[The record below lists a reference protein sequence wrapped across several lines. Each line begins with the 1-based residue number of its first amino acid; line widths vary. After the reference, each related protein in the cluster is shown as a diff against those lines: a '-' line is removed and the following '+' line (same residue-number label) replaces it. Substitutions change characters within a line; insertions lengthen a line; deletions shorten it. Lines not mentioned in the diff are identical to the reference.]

1 MSDSLLNYSPAHADS
16 LASWRMHLALARIAY
31 DRGYFSAALKNFNS
45 ALRVGSRLQL
55 DEWTQSSCFLG
66 LAKCYVELG
75 NFDMAESLYKTVLN
89 LDFAN
94 LSKNSFALGDDLTD
108 LAALY
113 LKTNHLSE
121 AEGILKE
128 AIVIFGSTNT
138 PCLGLAEVQKDL
150 AQVYL
155 HRRQLDKADSTAG
168 LAMSLCDSKAGRQ
181 KKIYAETLMLLAQIA
196 SARGFVDDAEALT
209 ERAIASFEMLTGGE
223 HPELA
228 DFLDIAASLWA
239 AQGDEEKCMGCR
251 NRATSI
257 RKYIRDRDH

>member
-1 MSDSLLNYSPAHADS
+1 MSDSFLNYSPAHTDS

-31 DRGYFSAALKNFNS
+31 DRGYFSAALKNYTT
-45 ALRVGSRLQL
+45 ALHVGARLQL

-66 LAKCYVELG
+66 LAKCHVELG
-75 NFDMAESLYKTVLN
+75 NFDLAESLYKRVLN

-113 LKTNHLSE
+113 LKTSHLSE

-128 AIVIFGSTNT
+128 AIVIFGSSNT
-138 PCLGLAEVQKDL
+138 SCLGLAEVQKDL
-150 AQVYL
+150 AEVYL
-155 HRRQLDKADSTAG
+155 HRHELDKADATAG
-168 LAMSLCDSKAGRQ
+168 LALSLCDSKAGRQ

-196 SARGFVDDAEALT
+196 SARGLLPQAEDLT

-239 AQGDEEKCMGCR
+239 AQNQEEKCTVCR
-251 NRATSI
+251 NRAAAI
-257 RKYIRDRDH
+257 RKVIRTRDR